1 MSKAQGTAKATAKG
15 QESRDGKGGLEL
27 GQPGGEVG
35 GLQERLA
42 HQDRVGAGGE
52 EAADVGN
59 IAAHRRRPRPR
70 HPRHAAVPTFASYQ
84 VRNVTVTQPYAKPT
98 AHATSSGTAM
108 FV

>member
-59 IAAHRRRPRPR
+59 TAAHRR

-84 VRNVTVTQPYAKPT
+84 VRNVTVTQPYARPT